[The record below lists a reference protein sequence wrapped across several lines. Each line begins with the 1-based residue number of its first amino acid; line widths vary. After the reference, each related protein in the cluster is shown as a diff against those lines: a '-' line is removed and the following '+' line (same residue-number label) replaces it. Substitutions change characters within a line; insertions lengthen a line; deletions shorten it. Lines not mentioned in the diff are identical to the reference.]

1 LSTLT
6 KVLICLLTLSSIFLC
21 GIVVTYVANA
31 DNFKQQNQEL
41 RFQLQAAEQNQR
53 SAQKTLE
60 EKTAEFDQLAGQLK
74 RQIAAI
80 EIKVGD
86 LETNLAEAERQKALL
101 LQKTNSFAAI
111 MDDFSKT
118 NEKQGL
124 LLKNTLDEL
133 NRYQAALIKEQR
145 EHEQKTT
152 ALTENMAII
161 AQLEA
166 EKKQLVEEKTALQDK
181 LDQLTQQFGKTVA
194 APVPVTQIKE
204 KAQVVPPTIDIDLK
218 GSIVTVDSKNSLVEI
233 SIGEAHGVKPEM
245 RFHVIRGDKFICDI
259 VILDVEPERAVGYL
273 EFTEVTHEQPKV
285 GDKISTNL

>member
-1 LSTLT
+1 MSTLT

-31 DNFKQQNQEL
+31 DNFKQQNQDL
-41 RFQLQAAEQNQR
+41 RIQLQAAEKNQR
-53 SAQKTLE
+53 SAQKLLE
-60 EKTAEFDQLAGQLK
+60 EKMAEFDQLAGQLK
-74 RQIAAI
+74 RQIAAL

-86 LETNLAEAERQKALL
+86 LETNLAEAEREKALL
-101 LQKTNSFAAI
+101 LQKTNNFAAI

-145 EHEQKTT
+145 EHEQTTT

-161 AQLEA
+161 AQLED
-166 EKKQLVEEKTALQDK
+166 ERKQLVEEKTALQNK
-181 LDQLTQQFGKTVA
+181 LDQLLQQFGKTVA

-204 KAQVVPPTIDIDLK
+204 KAQVTPPTIDIALK
-218 GSIVTVDSKNSLVEI
+218 GLVTEVDLKNSLAEI

-245 RFHVIRGDKFICDI
+245 RFHVTRGDKYICDI
-259 VILDVEPERAVGYL
+259 VILDVEPERSVGWFEL
-273 EFTEVTHEQPKV
+273 VQEEKPKV
-285 GDKISTNL
+285 DDNISTNL